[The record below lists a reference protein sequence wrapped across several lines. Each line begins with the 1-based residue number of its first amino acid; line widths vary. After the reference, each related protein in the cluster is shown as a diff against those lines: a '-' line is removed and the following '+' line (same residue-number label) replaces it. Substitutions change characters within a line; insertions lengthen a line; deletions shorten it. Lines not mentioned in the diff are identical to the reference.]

1 MQTKNPLN
9 ELKNVDLSHL
19 SKQEAKEFTL
29 LLEELELREK
39 RETSIGTFYE
49 FVKNIWPEFI
59 AGSHHKKMAEAFDKI
74 ANGLKSTCLGAI
86 PLLTK
91 VGQVES
97 DIVG

>member
-49 FVKNIWPEFI
+49 FVKNII
-59 AGSHHKKMAEAFDKI
+59 KKI
-74 ANGLKSTCLGAI
+74 IYS
-86 PLLTK
+86 
-91 VGQVES
+91 
-97 DIVG
+97 